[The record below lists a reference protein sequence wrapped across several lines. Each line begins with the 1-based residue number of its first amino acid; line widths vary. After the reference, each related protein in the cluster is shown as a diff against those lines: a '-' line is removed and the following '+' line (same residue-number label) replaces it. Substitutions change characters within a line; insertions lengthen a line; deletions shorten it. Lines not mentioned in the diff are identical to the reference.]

1 VGENAWI
8 IMEAGGLS
16 SPWVLGRLH
25 LTSCPTHLNVKD
37 RRKPGLKVNQAKIRK
52 ILGLGGLSEHAKAPF
67 RLAATPSVE

>member
-1 VGENAWI
+1 
-8 IMEAGGLS
+8 MEAGGLS

-25 LTSCPTHLNVKD
+25 LTSHLNVKD